1 LSDQALKVLIVRL
14 SSLGDVVQSL
24 PVVHDVLQAYPNAQ
38 VDWVT
43 EEAFAPLVQC
53 VQGIRHV
60 HVAAQRRWR
69 KAWWTPEVRAEWHAF
84 QQALQADAFDA
95 VIDCQG
101 LIKSALMARQARLT
115 PTGFTATYANASE
128 LCSYEWPVR
137 WLLKRAI
144 PMERR
149 VHAVERSRRLVG
161 RALQLSWAQDAALC
175 PPQVLWRFPSDVQG
189 AELNVRAAP
198 EASEVWLIHGT
209 TRPDNEWPLAHW
221 VDLAKRLQA
230 QGYRL
235 VLPYFGERELQRA
248 QAVASQAGLPP
259 DSLFAPGPLNVL
271 AERMAHAYGVIGLD
285 TGLSHLA
292 VALNRRHVQLFSQPR
307 MHRAGPQG
315 CLHQKAVGG
324 EQAPT
329 LDEVWQAWTQVCQA

>member
-1 LSDQALKVLIVRL
+1 LSDQPLKVLIVRL

-53 VQGIRHV
+53 VQGIGRV

-69 KAWWTPEVRAEWHAF
+69 KGWWTPQVRREWRDFQKSLHA
-84 QQALQADAFDA
+84 QAYDA

-101 LIKSALMARQARLT
+101 LIKSALIARQVRLT
-115 PTGFTATYANASE
+115 PTGFTATYANSSE

-137 WLLKRAI
+137 WLLKRPI

-161 RALQLSWAQDAALC
+161 RALQLPWAQDAALS
-175 PPQVLWRFPSDVQG
+175 PPQVLWRFPSNVQG
-189 AELNVRAAP
+189 AGLNVSAAP
-198 EASEVWLIHGT
+198 VASEVWLMHGT
-209 TRPDNEWPLAHW
+209 TRVDNEWPLAHW
-221 VDLAKRLQA
+221 VELARRLQS
-230 QGYRL
+230 QGHRV
-235 VLPYFGERELQRA
+235 VLPYFGERELQRV
-248 QAVASQAGLPP
+248 QSVVSQAGLPSG
-259 DSLFAPGPLNVL
+259 SLFAPGPLSVL
-271 AERMAHAYGVIGLD
+271 AERMVHAYGVIGLD

-307 MHRAGPQG
+307 IHRAGPQG
-315 CLHQKAVGG
+315 GLHQKAVGG
-324 EQAPT
+324 QQAPT

>member
-1 LSDQALKVLIVRL
+1 LSDQPLKVLIVRL

-24 PVVHDVLQAYPNAQ
+24 PVVRDVLQAYPNAH

-43 EEAFAPLVQC
+43 EEAFAPLLQC
-53 VQGIRHV
+53 VQGIGQV

-84 QQALQADAFDA
+84 QQALQADAYDA

-101 LIKSALMARQARLT
+101 LIKSALIARQARLT
-115 PTGFTATYANASE
+115 PTGFTTTYANASE

-161 RALQLSWAQDAALC
+161 RALQLPWAQDAALS
-175 PPQVLWRFPSDVQG
+175 PPQVLWCFTSDVQ
-189 AELNVRAAP
+189 VTVPAAS
-198 EASEVWLIHGT
+198 AVWLIHGT
-209 TRPDNEWPLAHW
+209 TRLDNEWPLADW
-221 VDLAKRLQA
+221 VELAKRLQA
-230 QGYRL
+230 QGHRV
-235 VLPYFGERELQRA
+235 VLPYFGEREMQRA
-248 QAVASQAGLPP
+248 QVVVSQAGLPP

-271 AERMAHAYGVIGLD
+271 AARMAHAYGVIGLD

-307 MHRAGPQG
+307 IHRAGPQG
-315 CLHQKAVGG
+315 GLHQKAVGG

>member
-1 LSDQALKVLIVRL
+1 MSDQPLKVLIVRL

-53 VQGIRHV
+53 VQGIGRV

-69 KAWWTPEVRAEWHAF
+69 KGWWTPQVRREWRDFQKSLHA
-84 QQALQADAFDA
+84 QAYDA

-101 LIKSALMARQARLT
+101 LIKSALIARQVRLT
-115 PTGFTATYANASE
+115 PTGFTATYANSSE

-137 WLLKRAI
+137 WLLKRPI

-161 RALQLSWAQDAALC
+161 RALQLPWAQDAALS
-175 PPQVLWRFPSDVQG
+175 PPQVLWRFPSNVQG
-189 AELNVRAAP
+189 AGLNVSAAP
-198 EASEVWLIHGT
+198 VASEVWLMHGT
-209 TRPDNEWPLAHW
+209 TRVDNEWPLAHW
-221 VDLAKRLQA
+221 VELARRLQS
-230 QGYRL
+230 QGHRV
-235 VLPYFGERELQRA
+235 VLPYFGERELQRV
-248 QAVASQAGLPP
+248 QSVVSQAGLPSG
-259 DSLFAPGPLNVL
+259 SLFAPGPLSVL
-271 AERMAHAYGVIGLD
+271 AERMVHAYGVIGLD

-307 MHRAGPQG
+307 IHRAGPQG
-315 CLHQKAVGG
+315 GLHQKAVGG
-324 EQAPT
+324 QQAPT
-329 LDEVWQAWTQVCQA
+329 LDEVWQAWTQGCQA